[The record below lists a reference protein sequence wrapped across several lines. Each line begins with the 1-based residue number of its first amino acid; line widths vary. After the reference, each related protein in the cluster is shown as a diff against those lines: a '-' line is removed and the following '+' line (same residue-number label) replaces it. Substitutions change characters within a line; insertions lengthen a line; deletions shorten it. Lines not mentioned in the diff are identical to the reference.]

1 MFLRSVGWRQGF
13 FIIHEDGGVMTEQ
26 AVQDGR
32 EAEADS
38 LVEQGKELV
47 QEQTRAARG
56 VASQKIGQRVES
68 GSKHVGDQLLEIVQ
82 GLTHTS
88 KSLRAE
94 GKEQPAAVLEGITS
108 RAQSVGN
115 YLTQTNPERM
125 LHDFEHFGRR
135 KPWIAIAAGVAV
147 GLATSRFLKA
157 SSSRRFE
164 DLRAQGYSSRGSW
177 SAAHRGVAAG
187 SYAMPPAVPSNP
199 ELG

>member
-1 MFLRSVGWRQGF
+1 
-13 FIIHEDGGVMTEQ
+13 MTEQ

-32 EAEADS
+32 EAKADS

-56 VASQKIGQRVES
+56 VAGQKIGERVES
-68 GSKHVGDQLLEIVQ
+68 GSKHVGDQLLDIVQ
-82 GLTHTS
+82 GLTRTS
-88 KSLRAE
+88 DSLRAE
-94 GKEQPAAVLEGITS
+94 GKDQPAAVLEGITT

-115 YLTQTNPERM
+115 YLTQTRPERM

-147 GLATSRFLKA
+147 GLASSRFLKA

-164 DLRAQGYSSRGSW
+164 DLRTQGYSSRGPW
-177 SAAHRGVAAG
+177 SPTPRGGAGG

-199 ELG
+199 ERG